1 MDNVPLVTDRQWA
14 YRAGYSTEL
23 LLVHLTEEWRKAVNS
38 RLVVAVAFID
48 FKKAF
53 DSVSHTILE
62 MKLQRDFGVDGS
74 LLDWLRSYLK
84 DRRQFTIVNGTKSGD
99 TSRLLWHS
107 SRVRSGTYTVYTV
120 HERSSSVS
128 QIWIGIHVRR

>member
-1 MDNVPLVTDRQWA
+1 M
-14 YRAGYSTEL
+14 
-23 LLVHLTEEWRKAVNS
+23 NS

-84 DRRQFTIVNGTKSGD
+84 DRRQFTIVNGTKSGMLPVSFGIPQGSVLGPTLFTLFTNDLPASVKSGSVYMIYADD
-99 TSRLLWHS
+99 T
-107 SRVRSGTYTVYTV
+107 TVFCLD
-120 HERSSSVS
+120 H
-128 QIWIGIHVRR
+128 